1 MLSLYLLLVFMGATV
16 GGIPDIKGQLS
27 VAGFNDLII
36 ASDTSVITFI
46 TLVAVGKLSGEK
58 RPPRNASHLQ
68 NSLSNLLS
76 IFLPTLSQFITVA
89 AGFILGLKGLMPDL
103 YADHIISLLLYLLIF
118 SVAVKLSYSNIS
130 IKRVLLNKTNLWLTL
145 VTILSSFMGAALA
158 SLFINVPLHEVLA
171 IGSGFV
177 WYTLSGTLFTKMGNP
192 LLGTVAFLSE
202 LFRGISALMLI
213 PLISRFGYSTATIA
227 ISGSTALDV
236 TLPVARLISLSS
248 ITFKEAFWQRRKDSR
263 KT

>member
-1 MLSLYLLLVFMGATV
+1 
-16 GGIPDIKGQLS
+16 
-27 VAGFNDLII
+27 
-36 ASDTSVITFI
+36 
-46 TLVAVGKLSGEK
+46 
-58 RPPRNASHLQ
+58 
-68 NSLSNLLS
+68 
-76 IFLPTLSQFITVA
+76 
-89 AGFILGLKGLMPDL
+89 
-103 YADHIISLLLYLLIF
+103 
-118 SVAVKLSYSNIS
+118 
-130 IKRVLLNKTNLWLTL
+130 
-145 VTILSSFMGAALA
+145 
-158 SLFINVPLHEVLA
+158 
-171 IGSGFV
+171 
-177 WYTLSGTLFTKMGNP
+177 MGNP